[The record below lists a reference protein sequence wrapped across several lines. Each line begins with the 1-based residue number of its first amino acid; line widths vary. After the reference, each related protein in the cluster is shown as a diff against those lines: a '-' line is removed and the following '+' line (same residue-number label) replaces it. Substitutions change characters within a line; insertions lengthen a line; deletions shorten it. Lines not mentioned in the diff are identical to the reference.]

1 MSMTD
6 PIADLLTRIR
16 NASQA
21 RHPTVVVPRSKI
33 KLELVKILKQE
44 GFIEG
49 FIDVPEGLQGQ
60 IKIFLRYDAANRG
73 VIRGLDRVSKPGC
86 RKYVGRDEIPRV
98 RNGLGLAILTT
109 PKGVLTGQQALHAG
123 VGGELLCYV
132 W

>member
-1 MSMTD
+1 MRPAGRLQICLHTFIGAGSLHQGRKT
-6 PIADLLTRIR
+6 L
-16 NASQA
+16 
-21 RHPTVVVPRSKI
+21 PRSKI
-33 KLELVKILKQE
+33 KLELVKRLKQE
-44 GFIEG
+44 GCMEG
-49 FIDVPEGLQGQ
+49 FIDVAEGPQGQ

>member
-1 MSMTD
+1 
-6 PIADLLTRIR
+6 
-16 NASQA
+16 
-21 RHPTVVVPRSKI
+21 VVPRSKI

-49 FIDVPEGLQGQ
+49 FIDVPEGPQGQ

>member
-1 MSMTD
+1 MSMSD

-49 FIDVPEGLQGQ
+49 FIDVPEGPQGQ

>member
-1 MSMTD
+1 MLMTD

-49 FIDVPEGLQGQ
+49 FIDVPEGPQGQ